1 MVGERKTASL
11 LITES
16 LSWGEQGYSN
26 NLNGRY
32 HCEFDLKLS
41 VLSCCFLQT
50 ITFYMQP
57 EVYGKVSL
65 FCLPNRLSFHIP
77 PTNCSVLAV
86 RDGEQNVSSEIL
98 MHAPSTRLF
107 LSFLSFFLFLRGPPR
122 GRQHVKYGSEDKGN
136 YLLER
141 EQWSSFAPTP
151 KSDSECCNCLPL
163 TLTVILLRS
172 AVTEY
177 FSVAFQKLSFSLS
190 RRTGDASNV
199 IESLGLTYFFSTPA
213 LCFTGGRAERVRK
226 RQEKQQIGLFKI
238 SRHCSPSTRP
248 LKCDLRSV
256 CDLCKYIGCHSK
268 PFILTLLKGP
278 LIKAKHIRR
287 FYTVSLAFLCWSK
300 SMEIA
305 AFFGVMF

>member
-1 MVGERKTASL
+1 MLFPSDNNILHAAWSLWKSFPFLPAKQAFFPHTTTKLFCVGSSRWRTKR
-11 LITES
+11 LIWNSDACAKRTFVPFFS
-16 LSWGEQGYSN
+16 
-26 NLNGRY
+26 
-32 HCEFDLKLS
+32 S
-41 VLSCCFLQT
+41 VL
-50 ITFYMQP
+50 
-57 EVYGKVSL
+57 
-65 FCLPNRLSFHIP
+65 
-77 PTNCSVLAV
+77 
-86 RDGEQNVSSEIL
+86 
-98 MHAPSTRLF
+98 
-107 LSFLSFFLFLRGPPR
+107 FFLGDHPVEGNMWNTAL
-122 GRQHVKYGSEDKGN
+122 KTKGN

-268 PFILTLLKGP
+268 PFILTHLKGP
-278 LIKAKHIRR
+278 LIKAKHVRR
-287 FYTVSLAFLCWSK
+287 FYTVSLTFLCWSK

>member
-1 MVGERKTASL
+1 MANKTS
-11 LITES
+11 
-16 LSWGEQGYSN
+16 
-26 NLNGRY
+26 
-32 HCEFDLKLS
+32 HLKFWCMRQAHVPS
-41 VLSCCFLQT
+41 FL
-50 ITFYMQP
+50 F
-57 EVYGKVSL
+57 
-65 FCLPNRLSFHIP
+65 
-77 PTNCSVLAV
+77 
-86 RDGEQNVSSEIL
+86 
-98 MHAPSTRLF
+98 
-107 LSFLSFFLFLRGPPR
+107 FLSFFFFRGPPR
-122 GRQHVKYGSEDKGN
+122 GRQHVKYSSEDKGN

-172 AVTEY
+172 TVTEY

-190 RRTGDASNV
+190 RHNGDASNV

-213 LCFTGGRAERVRK
+213 LCFTGGRTK
-226 RQEKQQIGLFKI
+226 QEKQQIGLFKI

-268 PFILTLLKGP
+268 PFILTLLKGL
-278 LIKAKHIRR
+278 LIKAKHVRR